1 MTNNTDALPP
11 ALAEAITDN
20 TPPAVR
26 ERFARLAELARTRQ
40 VVLLTC
46 HEEVLAA
53 LKAVEPQATVLE
65 L

>member
-26 ERFARLAELARTRQ
+26 ERYARLAELARTGDFGEYDHNV
-40 VVLLTC
+40 VVLDT
-46 HEEVLAA
+46 ETTG
-53 LKAVEPQATVLE
+53 QS
-65 L
+65 